1 MGKARQGKARQ
12 GQQSTIIIMV
22 VYSFYI
28 FDRHTECIYSRLWA
42 RQPDHPLSSSG
53 GRPISTSSTTS
64 NTTTLVPQSQNST
77 TTVTDPNLGPAR
89 AANTSLSTR
98 RCKAHLRHDLLA
110 AEH

>member
-1 MGKARQGKARQ
+1 MGGGKARQGKARQ

-42 RQPDHPLSSSG
+42 RQPDRPLSSSG

-77 TTVTDPNLGPAR
+77 TT
-89 AANTSLSTR
+89 SLSTR

-110 AEH
+110 AEHGSQA